1 MPSASKMSTP
11 VAVDLDEIQG
21 RYAPL
26 GVYTVAFETFKQ
38 DVDPAPLFVG
48 LPGDRCQ
55 CEHWGVV
62 TEGQLTFRWVDHEET
77 YVEGE
82 HAEVL
87 LQSPVKGVQAL
98 LTAEGEKVLS
108 YRLVDVVDIEQ
119 ELDDETEEQQDTLLD
134 ATLVAETL
142 ERLREEV
149 DELARLV
156 GIART
161 TLATGKEAK
170 LEALESCLKRAEF
183 AELIVELELVARA
196 LGDKVKDVRTVHHR
210 AEADTHRVAARAAV
224 CDVDGVEALGETGF
238 HD

>member
-77 YVEGE
+77 YVAGDAY
-82 HAEVL
+82 HAPPGHLPLVTAGTTVVEF
-87 LQSPVKGVQAL
+87 SP
-98 LTAEGEKVLS
+98 S
-108 YRLVDVVDIEQ
+108 
-119 ELDDETEEQQDTLLD
+119 
-134 ATLVAETL
+134 
-142 ERLREEV
+142 
-149 DELARLV
+149 DELEKTMAV
-156 GIART
+156 VQGN
-161 TLATGKEAK
+161 LA
-170 LEALESCLKRAEF
+170 
-183 AELIVELELVARA
+183 
-196 LGDKVKDVRTVHHR
+196 
-210 AEADTHRVAARAAV
+210 AAGAQQ
-224 CDVDGVEALGETGF
+224 
-238 HD
+238 